1 MKTSLKC
8 EFALFQTSSLIPF
21 HSVCQMLANFS
32 GLEYKRTVSKF
43 KRTVSKFRKRKQN
56 VHFAYVQRRLRNVKR
71 KRDARVK
78 LFC

>member
-1 MKTSLKC
+1 MKTSLEC

-32 GLEYKRTVSKF
+32 GLEHKRTF
-43 KRTVSKFRKRKQN
+43 SKFRKRKQN
-56 VHFAYVQRRLRNVKR
+56 VHVAYVQRRLRNVKR

>member
-8 EFALFQTSSLIPF
+8 EFALFQTSSLSPF

-32 GLEYKRTVSKF
+32 GLEY